1 MHSCMIYY
9 VQECNKY
16 DEGGITL
23 RNYKNP
29 ELHKKIPDTK
39 PNPYPENV
47 LMKKN
52 LFAEGIKNIRVDKSG
67 YLEIVPNPKKL

>member
-1 MHSCMIYY
+1 
-9 VQECNKY
+9 
-16 DEGGITL
+16 L

-29 ELHKKIPDTK
+29 EMHKHTPKTK
-39 PNPYPENV
+39 ENHYPENV

-67 YLEIVPNPKKL
+67 YLEIVPNPKKP